1 MIVNEALK
9 IKNRM
14 ELDDDVEKCPYITL
28 DISKKRSLTQRPVS
42 FTDSEAVV
50 MAEVAPDRNLEAD
63 YVTRVRMSRETQA
76 GPDIGAA
83 IVNTRRQELVG
94 RGMSHTEGG
103 WPRDV
108 NQADAEQ
115 KSRFR
120 KKIEKDDDFIYK
132 TRLLVRE
139 TEKYVQQNNSI
150 NIFEDYFE
158 EVDHATEVKPAS
170 VGSMAVFK
178 DPLSRDSNGWARPI
192 NCVSWSPGGDTVA
205 MAVCDTEFL
214 AYYERNIDLRSLVYD
229 VTNPL
234 VPVLEIT
241 PASALVTLQHGKR
254 EPGLLVCGT
263 LDGHLVL
270 VDTRAGGC
278 PVLTAEVP
286 DSLGDPVTGLAW
298 LASKSGSEV
307 VASVG
312 DGRVVR
318 WDTRVTR
325 TVVSLDINSSREA
338 QEARHGATG
347 VCFDQNAPNR
357 YLVSSDLGSVMS
369 CSLKNDKIISEY
381 NGGHFGSVLSVQRC
395 SANSQT
401 NFSICS
407 FLEIQCSPKFSPPQ
421 ETGA

>member
-1 MIVNEALK
+1 MIVLK
-9 IKNRM
+9 HQKLLRNKM
-14 ELDDDVEKCPYITL
+14 ELDDDVDKSPYMTL
-28 DISKKRSLTQRPVS
+28 DISKKRSLTQGPVS

-50 MAEVAPDRNLEAD
+50 MAEVAPNRALEAD
-63 YVTRVRMSRETQA
+63 YVTRVRMSREIQA
-76 GPDIGAA
+76 GPDMGASM
-83 IVNTRRQELVG
+83 VNTRRQELVG
-94 RGMSHTEGG
+94 RGMCHTEGG

-108 NQADAEQ
+108 NPSDAEQ
-115 KSRFR
+115 KNRFR

-150 NIFEDYFE
+150 NIFEDYFA

-170 VGSMAVFK
+170 VGSVAVFK
-178 DPLSRDSNGWARPI
+178 DPLSRGSDRVRPI
-192 NCVSWSPGGDTVA
+192 NSVSWSPGGDTVA
-205 MAVCDTEFL
+205 MAVCDMEFL
-214 AYYERNIDLRSLVYD
+214 AYYERSIDLRSLVYD

-234 VPVLEIT
+234 VPVMEIT
-241 PASALVTLQHGKR
+241 PASALVTLQHGQR
-254 EPGLLVCGT
+254 EPGLLAGGT

-286 DSLGDPVTGLAW
+286 DSVGDPVTSIQW

-318 WDTRVTR
+318 WDTRAAKPE
-325 TVVSLDINSSREA
+325 VSLDINIGREA
-338 QEARHGATG
+338 DQPRHGATG

-369 CSLKNDKIISEY
+369 CSLKNDKIIAEY
-381 NGGHFGSVLSVQRC
+381 NGGHFGSLHSIHRF
-395 SANSQT
+395 STSSQT
-401 NFSICS
+401 INVLIHSY
-407 FLEIQCSPKFSPPQ
+407 
-421 ETGA
+421 